1 MLIIIKTWSGRKI
14 YLNVDSDNKIE
25 YIKEKLEEEVGFP
38 PNKQKLIFNEQ
49 TLENDKTLSFYQIND
64 QCIINFF
71 PILIDVQSNDDNNND
86 DIDLFSE
93 NKENNNKINIV
104 NNNNIINNEENN
116 IINTNISHFEEN
128 ENENQILIK
137 KKEEDLNENFF
148 IKNYLKRNELYIN
161 LIHFDLKMTKKDNY
175 KYFNDFQIDIFGYF
189 HAFDDLSILQNYLDK
204 MKNKDIPFI
213 VISSGT
219 SGKDVIEICLKY
231 SFIKEVI
238 IFCGTY
244 EYNEHYLKE
253 YPDYVKKVF
262 IKSKELIDYLKSLD
276 KDKYKNGVEKYLDEN
291 KYIFRSEDRQ
301 MQQSHI
307 ISSYEYDRCY
317 FLVHKIYSDFF
328 GDINNKNEISLFK
341 KENLEKIIEYLS
353 SLNFQDD
360 NEKNLL
366 INRFNN
372 LSDLETNNQFIEQSI
387 KEYMNNE
394 SSFCFIFNR
403 KLNNF
408 EKWIIPFSFYMGPF
422 LYGLYKYTKDNPD
435 FSISKKITLYKIF
448 KSSKLDF
455 YQYKYNLGHII
466 CLTSLTLTSSN
477 KIKYDPKKYN
487 QKIDDNIDENVIVKL
502 IFTYNYK
509 KGCLSPGIVIG
520 DKKLKD
526 GSYLSNNPKEKEVI
540 LFPFTFAKINKIK
553 IETENKTK
561 IYMVE
566 LEIINRNSY
575 IEYTLKNDFE
585 NRILFNKMEEIKK

>member
-14 YLNVDSDNKIE
+14 YLNVDSENKIE

-49 TLENDKTLSFYQIND
+49 TLENNKTLSFYQINE

-71 PILIDVQSNDDNNND
+71 PILIDVQSND

-116 IINTNISHFEEN
+116 IINTNIAHFEEN
-128 ENENQILIK
+128 ENENQILIEK
-137 KKEEDLNENFF
+137 NEEDLNENFF
-148 IKNYLKRNELYIN
+148 IKNYLKRNELDIN

-175 KYFNDFQIDIFGYF
+175 KYFNDFQIDIVGCFR
-189 HAFDDLSILQNYLDK
+189 AIDDLSILQNYLDK
-204 MKNKDIPFI
+204 MKNKDIPFF

-219 SGKDVIEICLKY
+219 SGKDVIGICLKY

-262 IKSKELIDYLKSLD
+262 IKNKELIDYLKSLD

-301 MQQSHI
+301 MQQCHI

-328 GDINNKNEISLFK
+328 GDINNKSEISLFK

-353 SLNFQDD
+353 SLNFQDV

-422 LYGLYKYTKDNPD
+422 FYGLYKYIKDNPD
-435 FSISKKITLYKIF
+435 FAISKKITLYKIF

-466 CLTSLTLTSSN
+466 CLTSLTLASSN

-520 DKKLKD
+520 EKKLKD

-540 LFPFTFAKINKIK
+540 LFPFTFVKINKIK
-553 IETENKTK
+553 NETENKTK
-561 IYMVE
+561 IYVVE

-585 NRILFNKMEEIKK
+585 NRILLNKMEEIKK

>member
-1 MLIIIKTWSGRKI
+1 MLIIIKTLSGRKI
-14 YLNVDSDNKIE
+14 YLNVDSENKIE

-64 QCIINFF
+64 QCVINFF
-71 PILIDVQSNDDNNND
+71 PILIDVQSND

-93 NKENNNKINIV
+93 NKENNNKINV
-104 NNNNIINNEENN
+104 KNNNNNIINNEENN
-116 IINTNISHFEEN
+116 IINTNIAHFEEN
-128 ENENQILIK
+128 ENENQILIEK
-137 KKEEDLNENFF
+137 NEEDLNENFF

-175 KYFNDFQIDIFGYF
+175 KYFNDFQIDIVGYF

-238 IFCGTY
+238 IFCGTF

-253 YPDYVKKVF
+253 YHDYVKKVF

-291 KYIFRSEDRQ
+291 KYLFRSEDRQ
-301 MQQSHI
+301 IQQSHI

-353 SLNFQDD
+353 SLNFQDV

-422 LYGLYKYTKDNPD
+422 LYGFYKYTKDNPD
-435 FSISKKITLYKIF
+435 FAISKKITLYKIF

-466 CLTSLTLTSSN
+466 CFTSLTLTSSN
-477 KIKYDPKKYN
+477 KIKFEPKQFP
-487 QKIDDNIDENVIVKL
+487 QKINDNKDEIVIVKL
-502 IFTYNYK
+502 IITYNYK
-509 KGCLSPGIVIG
+509 KGSISPGIIIG
-520 DKKLKD
+520 EKKLKD

-540 LFPFTFAKINKIK
+540 LFPYTFAKINKIK

-585 NRILFNKMEEIKK
+585 NRILLNKMEEIKK